1 MKIGGTPSLGSF
13 RPILSAIGTPTYSLA
28 KFLVPILSSITIN
41 EYTVRDSFAFADEI
55 LQQDSNLFMASLD
68 VESLFTNIPL
78 KETIGICVNN
88 LFADENSF
96 VNGLPKNEFRKLL
109 ELAAT
114 ESFFLFNDIYYKQID
129 GVAMGSP
136 LGPTL
141 ANAFMCHFEKKWL
154 EECPQEYKPLF
165 YRRYV
170 DDIFVLF
177 SSSEHLTS
185 FLSFMNSRHPNIRFT
200 KEEEQN
206 DSLSFLDILVS
217 RDVGKFVTN
226 IYRKPT
232 FSGVYSHFDSFIPL
246 YFKHGLILSLLYR
259 LFRLCSDHDKFH
271 QEVSNLKSIL
281 SKNKYPSYVIDFCV
295 RRFLNKIYQPKVTTL
310 TVPKRELFITL
321 PFLGP
326 HSLQLRTRLSR
337 FLHDK
342 LPHCTVRFVFKST
355 SRLHSFFHFKDR
367 ISKLLRSGLVYKF
380 KCDSCNAIYYGK
392 TIRHFKV
399 RICEHLAISHLT
411 EKPVHSAYHRTAVYE
426 HRYNCDHSPSFDNF
440 SILCSD
446 SNDFKLTVKESLLIN
461 RDRPPLNKTV
471 TSLPL
476 ELF

>member
-1 MKIGGTPSLGSF
+1 M
-13 RPILSAIGTPTYSLA
+13 
-28 KFLVPILSSITIN
+28 
-41 EYTVRDSFAFADEI
+41 
-55 LQQDSNLFMASLD
+55 
-68 VESLFTNIPL
+68 
-78 KETIGICVNN
+78 
-88 LFADENSF
+88 
-96 VNGLPKNEFRKLL
+96 
-109 ELAAT
+109 
-114 ESFFLFNDIYYKQID
+114 
-129 GVAMGSP
+129 
-136 LGPTL
+136 
-141 ANAFMCHFEKKWL
+141 
-154 EECPQEYKPLF
+154 
-165 YRRYV
+165 
-170 DDIFVLF
+170 
-177 SSSEHLTS
+177 
-185 FLSFMNSRHPNIRFT
+185 
-200 KEEEQN
+200 
-206 DSLSFLDILVS
+206 
-217 RDVGKFVTN
+217 
-226 IYRKPT
+226 
-232 FSGVYSHFDSFIPL
+232 
-246 YFKHGLILSLLYR
+246 
-259 LFRLCSDHDKFH
+259 
-271 QEVSNLKSIL
+271 
-281 SKNKYPSYVIDFCV
+281 
-295 RRFLNKIYQPKVTTL
+295 TTL

-461 RDRPPLNKTV
+461 RDRPLLNKTV